1 MGVNM
6 RFAIDRINDN
16 IVTLEN
22 IETKEIINVERSLL
36 PKNIKEGNILIKKE
50 IYQIDYLFEKER
62 RNKLRSKL
70 DSLK

>member
-1 MGVNM
+1 M

-22 IETKEIINVERSLL
+22 IETKEMINVDKSLL

>member
-1 MGVNM
+1 M

-50 IYQIDYLFEKER
+50 TYQIDYLFEKER
-62 RNKLRSKL
+62 RNKWRSKL